1 MRVVNVDKKDVLEL
15 LGQLKIVYRVNPKT
29 GNCVNL
35 VNRSFKVILK
45 DLESDDYAY
54 FMIESD
60 VKDGSI

>member
-15 LGQLKIVYRVNPKT
+15 LGQLKVVYRINIKT
-29 GNCVNL
+29 GRCANL
-35 VNRSFKVILK
+35 VTKSFKVILK
-45 DLESDDYAY
+45 DLDGDDHVY